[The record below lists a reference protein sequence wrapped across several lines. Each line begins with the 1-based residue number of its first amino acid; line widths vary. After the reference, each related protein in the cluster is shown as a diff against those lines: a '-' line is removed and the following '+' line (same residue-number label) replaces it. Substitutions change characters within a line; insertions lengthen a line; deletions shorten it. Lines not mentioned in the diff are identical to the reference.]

1 MSVTTNSL
9 DQWTFRRGVVPPEI
23 HPVDS
28 RAEEMH
34 EAVAREYKPL
44 VRIAQDKVA
53 DELHRERGKLK
64 PANDRHYQPRYFREA
79 AS

>member
-1 MSVTTNSL
+1 MSAFTNSL
-9 DQWTFRRGVVPPEI
+9 DQWTFRGGAVAPEI

-28 RAEEMH
+28 IY
-34 EAVAREYKPL
+34 EAVARGDTEGFKPL
-44 VRIAQDKVA
+44 VRIAQDT

>member
-1 MSVTTNSL
+1 MSAFTNSL
-9 DQWTFRRGVVPPEI
+9 DQWTFRGGAVAPEI

-28 RAEEMH
+28 IY
-34 EAVAREYKPL
+34 EAVAHGDTEGFQPL
-44 VRIAQDKVA
+44 VRIAHDT